1 MVTQQPD
8 LSEDQLVPQLC
19 HRLWWELSW
28 ALSNCCTFA
37 RPLFML

>member
-8 LSEDQLVPQLC
+8 LSEDQLVPQVLVGTQ
-19 HRLWWELSW
+19 LGLFE
-28 ALSNCCTFA
+28 CCTFA